1 MFTKKKINATLIMA
15 FAVTTLL
22 GFLNAEAVSSKDL
35 FRCRQSC
42 YRKFV
47 KDWHHC
53 MDFEDCKNMCITPPN
68 INSYIPE
75 AFSFLCWNNCDQ
87 QLGPFP
93 LNINSALRQG
103 SLVLTNIAWDQAI
116 TNASKQCLVTWEVSG
131 GGLMGNLLTD
141 SSTVE
146 LSLWPDTV
154 YHVQVT
160 CKHKETGGMRRS
172 YKLIVDTHKLSDS
185 TVTGMQAITLETGN
199 MASKEGMMPHL
210 YGSASAMD
218 IGANSGEADS
228 RMRILKDSSKDF
240 LSPYN
245 PDNELAKKSNSD
257 SSTSSSSSS
266 TVTTTITTSTSS
278 TTSSTQR
285 SAEEKPEEEEAVEL
299 SNVDDNA
306 VQRVHLVEEPS
317 LKAWIAYE
325 FKKYAMVLVGIG
337 MMLYM
342 YMRPKFLKDIPDDEE
357 EEVKTDRQVL
367 IHEEML
373 PSQTPQALG
382 ISPATAA
389 LEVTILPVKK
399 CNSAAAAAA
408 ASAQG
413 NGAAAAC
420 SQTLHV

>member
-1 MFTKKKINATLIMA
+1 MSSKKELNSTLMVAFT
-15 FAVTTLL
+15 VTTLL
-22 GFLNAEAVSSKDL
+22 GFINAQAVGSKDL

-42 YRKFV
+42 YQKFV
-47 KDWHHC
+47 QDWHHC

-210 YGSASAMD
+210 YGADSAVD
-218 IGANSGEADS
+218 IGGNSGETDS

-245 PDNELAKKSNSD
+245 PNANVATAS
-257 SSTSSSSSS
+257 SSTS
-266 TVTTTITTSTSS
+266 TKAAES
-278 TTSSTQR
+278 TTANTKSANTR
-285 SAEEKPEEEEAVEL
+285 RTEEDAARAAEENSVVRNRL
-299 SNVDDNA
+299 VDERPLA
-306 VQRVHLVEEPS
+306 EWVAKFLEQHPACGQYGPLV
-317 LKAWIAYE
+317 LI
-325 FKKYAMVLVGIG
+325 VILIV
-337 MMLYM
+337 LYM
-342 YMRPKFLKDIPDDEE
+342 YLRPRVRKHLEAATSA
-357 EEVKTDRQVL
+357 VDREVL
-367 IHEEML
+367 IHKEML
-373 PSQTPQALG
+373 PSQTPQALRM
-382 ISPATAA
+382 SAA
-389 LEVTILPVKK
+389 L
-399 CNSAAAAAA
+399 A
-408 ASAQG
+408 ASSDVEVAVVPKQKAPASSG
-413 NGAAAAC
+413 QKTASASNP
-420 SQTLHV
+420 QTLHV

>member
-1 MFTKKKINATLIMA
+1 
-15 FAVTTLL
+15 
-22 GFLNAEAVSSKDL
+22 
-35 FRCRQSC
+35 
-42 YRKFV
+42 
-47 KDWHHC
+47 

-210 YGSASAMD
+210 YGAAGATD
-218 IGANSGEADS
+218 IGANSGETDS

-245 PDNELAKKSNSD
+245 PNANFA
-257 SSTSSSSSS
+257 SSSRSSSSSS
-266 TVTTTITTSTSS
+266 TATTSS
-278 TTSSTQR
+278 TTSDATKPATTTR
-285 SAEEKPEEEEAVEL
+285 SQTSNEQPAHHNSVLRVKLASERPADYLTANRVTAMIGSALLFIMMFMIYAVL
-299 SNVDDNA
+299 
-306 VQRVHLVEEPS
+306 RR
-317 LKAWIAYE
+317 K
-325 FKKYAMVLVGIG
+325 VGHKQAPAG
-337 MMLYM
+337 ARALD
-342 YMRPKFLKDIPDDEE
+342 KE
-357 EEVKTDRQVL
+357 VL
-367 IHEEML
+367 IHNELL
-373 PSQTPQALG
+373 PSQVPQLAKQG
-382 ISPATAA
+382 AAT
-389 LEVTILPVKK
+389 
-399 CNSAAAAAA
+399 AAAAAA
-408 ASAQG
+408 PKNTTTLAVSCG
-413 NGAAAAC
+413 GLAAAASN

>member
-1 MFTKKKINATLIMA
+1 MSSKKELNSTLMVAFT
-15 FAVTTLL
+15 VTTLL
-22 GFLNAEAVSSKDL
+22 GFINAQAVGSKDL

-42 YRKFV
+42 YQKFV
-47 KDWHHC
+47 QDWHHC
-53 MDFEDCKNMCITPPN
+53 MDFEDCKN
-68 INSYIPE
+68 
-75 AFSFLCWNNCDQ
+75 CWNNCDQ

-210 YGSASAMD
+210 YGADSAVD
-218 IGANSGEADS
+218 IGGNSGETDS

-245 PDNELAKKSNSD
+245 PNANVATAS
-257 SSTSSSSSS
+257 SSTS
-266 TVTTTITTSTSS
+266 TKAAES
-278 TTSSTQR
+278 TTANTKSANTR
-285 SAEEKPEEEEAVEL
+285 RTEEDAARAAEENSVVRNRL
-299 SNVDDNA
+299 VDERPLA
-306 VQRVHLVEEPS
+306 EWVAKFLEQHPACGQYGPLV
-317 LKAWIAYE
+317 LI
-325 FKKYAMVLVGIG
+325 VILIV
-337 MMLYM
+337 LYM
-342 YMRPKFLKDIPDDEE
+342 YLRPRVRKHLEAATSA
-357 EEVKTDRQVL
+357 VDREVL
-367 IHEEML
+367 IHKEML
-373 PSQTPQALG
+373 PSQTPQALRM
-382 ISPATAA
+382 SAA
-389 LEVTILPVKK
+389 L
-399 CNSAAAAAA
+399 A
-408 ASAQG
+408 ASSDVEVAVVPKQKAPASSG
-413 NGAAAAC
+413 QKTASASNP
-420 SQTLHV
+420 QTLHV